1 MRSACNPV
9 RLFDIFVVEHAH
21 SSSENGLS
29 LRVRPPPD
37 QNVSGP
43 ASTPAGHFSGDHTGG
58 VTPVPIP
65 NTAVKPARPM
75 IVPLARKSVIA
86 GILYSALD
94 QKFLVQCGIF
104 LRAIP
109 IAPAQYPVRLA
120 NAVSPL
126 DFEPRIRLLTNV

>member
-1 MRSACNPV
+1 MPT
-9 RLFDIFVVEHAH
+9 HQ
-21 SSSENGLS
+21 SENGLS

-86 GILYSALD
+86 GILTLESALD
-94 QKFLVQCGIF
+94 QPRWCRADFL
-104 LRAIP
+104 LRLMPFILE
-109 IAPAQYPVRLA
+109 I
-120 NAVSPL
+120 
-126 DFEPRIRLLTNV
+126 LTLPSAYERFKSE